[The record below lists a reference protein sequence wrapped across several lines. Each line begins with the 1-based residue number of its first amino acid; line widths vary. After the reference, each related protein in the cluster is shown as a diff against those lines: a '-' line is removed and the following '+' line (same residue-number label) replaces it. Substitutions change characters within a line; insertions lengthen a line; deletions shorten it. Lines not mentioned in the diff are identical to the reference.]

1 MSHDIKQISNML
13 AARAQDVCEWLLPN
27 GRRKAQEWCVGGTHG
42 AEGDSLRVNVG
53 GKAGLWK
60 DFADQS
66 KGGDLIDL
74 VMAVHDCGK
83 AEAVKSA
90 KEFLGIRDDKPHF
103 VTRQRAYKLPPKPKC
118 SKPKSAVNEYFATR
132 GISPTTLAAYRVG
145 EQDGKSGA
153 TIVFPYFHD
162 ETLKFIKFRPIADK
176 HGMFTS
182 AESEPILFGWQAYP
196 KDARA
201 VLITEGEIDAMTFYE
216 QGIAALSIP
225 RGAGSG
231 EQQDAWIAAEW
242 DRLELFDTIYLAMD
256 SDDQGRIARDQI
268 VERLGR
274 ERCFVLDFSP
284 HKDANEAH
292 VAGVNLQEILNKSR
306 TCDPEELRCASD
318 YIDDIANYF
327 DNGTMLEGETL
338 PWAKSW
344 DKVRL
349 RTHEVSVWAGING
362 HGKSNVLGH
371 VMCNSAAVHG
381 SRWCVASMEFRPVKF
396 LARISR
402 QLVGCARP
410 TRPQIYDVLPE
421 PLGNVFIFD
430 VQGTAKAEKII
441 EVFRYA
447 HRRYGCTQ
455 FVIDSLAKCGFAED
469 DYAKQK
475 LFIDQCAEWALKSG
489 VHVHVVVHARK
500 GESEEK
506 MPEKFDIKGTG
517 AIADMVDN
525 VFVVWRNKVKE
536 RIIAESNGVPTNKS
550 VEQKDKPDCVINCC
564 KQRNGEWEG
573 KIGLF
578 FDKYSLRYTEDNDAR
593 A

>member
-1 MSHDIKQISNML
+1 MNHDIKQISEML
-13 AARAQDVCEWLLPN
+13 AKRAQDVCEWLLPN
-27 GRRKAQEWCVGGTHG
+27 GKRKAQEWCVGSVAGD
-42 AEGDSLRVNVG
+42 AGDSLCVNLG

-60 DFADQS
+60 DFADQE

-74 VMAVHDCGK
+74 IMAVHGYGK
-83 AEAVKSA
+83 ADAVKAA
-90 KEFLGIRDDKPHF
+90 KEFLGIKDDKPSF
-103 VTRQRAYKLPPKPKC
+103 VTKQRAYKLPPKPKC
-118 SKPKSAVNEYFATR
+118 SKPKSEMMEYFAKR
-132 GISPTTLAAYRVG
+132 GITQPTLEAFRIG
-145 EQDGKSGA
+145 EMNGKHGS
-153 TIVFPYFHD
+153 TIVFPYFHGND
-162 ETLKFIKFRPIADK
+162 LKFIKFRPIADK
-176 HGMFTS
+176 HSMFTS
-182 AESEPILFGWQAYP
+182 TESEPILFGWQAYP
-196 KDARA
+196 QNARA
-201 VLITEGEIDAMTFYE
+201 VLITEGEIDAMTFHE
-216 QGIAALSIP
+216 QGIAALSVP

-242 DRLELFDTIYLAMD
+242 ERLELFDTIYLAMD

-274 ERCFVLDFSP
+274 ERCFVLDFAP
-284 HKDANEAH
+284 YKDANEAH
-292 VAGVNLQEILNKSR
+292 VAGAKLQDFIDNAR
-306 TCDPEELRCASD
+306 TCDPEELRCASG

-344 DKVRL
+344 DKIRL

-371 VMCNSAAVHG
+371 VMSNSVCAN
-381 SRWCVASMEFRPVKF
+381 STRWCVASMEFRPVKF
-396 LARISR
+396 LARIAR
-402 QLVGCARP
+402 QIVGVARP
-410 TRPQIYDVLPE
+410 TRPQVYDELAD
-421 PLGNVFIFD
+421 PLSNVFIFD
-430 VQGTAKAEKII
+430 IQGTAKAERIV
-441 EVFRYA
+441 EVFKYA

-455 FVIDSLAKCGFAED
+455 FVVDSLAKCGFAED

-475 LFIDQCAEWALKSG
+475 AFIDSCAEWALKSG

-525 VFVVWRNKVKE
+525 VFTVWRNKVKE
-536 RIIAESNGVPTNKS
+536 RIIAESNGIPSNKS
-550 VEQKDKPDCVINCC
+550 LEQHTKPDCIINCC

-573 KIGLF
+573 KIGLY
-578 FDKYSLRYTEDNDAR
+578 FDKFSLRYTEEQ
-593 A
+593 

>member
-1 MSHDIKQISNML
+1 MSYDIKQISEML
-13 AARAQDVCEWLLPN
+13 AKRAQDVCEWLLPN
-27 GRRKAQEWCVGGTHG
+27 GKRRAQEWCVGGVHG
-42 AEGDSLRVNVG
+42 EAGDSMRVNLG

-60 DFADQS
+60 DFADQE

-74 VMAVHDCGK
+74 IMAVHSCGK
-83 AEAVKSA
+83 AEAVQSA
-90 KEFLGIRDDKPHF
+90 KDFLGIRDDKPSF
-103 VTRQRAYKLPPKPKC
+103 VTKPRAYKMPEKPRALT
-118 SKPKSAVNEYFATR
+118 KPKSDLLQYFAER
-132 GISPTTLAAYRVG
+132 GISPTTLTAYRVG
-145 EQDGKSGA
+145 EVNGKHGS

-162 ETLKFIKFRPIADK
+162 DSLKFIKFRPIADK
-176 HGMFTS
+176 HAMFTS

-196 KDARA
+196 SNARA

-216 QGIAALSIP
+216 QGIAALSVP
-225 RGAGSG
+225 RGAGKG

-256 SDDQGRIARDQI
+256 SDDQGKIAQAQI
-268 VERLGR
+268 IERLGR

-292 VAGVNLQEILNKSR
+292 LAGVQLQSILDKAR
-306 TCDPEELRCASD
+306 TCDPEELRCAAD
-318 YIDDIANYF
+318 YLADIADYF
-327 DNGTMLEGETL
+327 DNGTTLEGETL
-338 PWAKSW
+338 PWSKSW

-371 VMCNSAAVHG
+371 VMVNSAIEHNT
-381 SRWCVASMEFRPVKF
+381 RWCVASMEFRPVKF

-402 QLVGCARP
+402 QIVGVVRP
-410 TRPQIYDVLPE
+410 TRPQVYEVLPD
-421 PLGNVFIFD
+421 PLANVFIFN
-430 VQGTAKAEKII
+430 VQGTAKAEKIL
-441 EVFRYA
+441 EVFQYA

-475 LFIDQCAEWALKSG
+475 GFVDQCAEWALKSG
-489 VHVHVVVHARK
+489 VHVHIVVHARK

-517 AIADMVDN
+517 AITDMVDN
-525 VFVVWRNKVKE
+525 VFVIWRNKVKE
-536 RIIAESNGVPTNKS
+536 RIISESNGVPTNKALEAQS
-550 VEQKDKPDCVINCC
+550 KHDCIINCC

-573 KIGLF
+573 KLGLF
-578 FDKYSLRYTEDNDAR
+578 FDKFSLRYTEEN
-593 A
+593 